1 MVKLITLT
9 DYIMNDRDVFFTV
22 GVCHPDL
29 LLFGYRPPEDVCPGR
44 ARVSPQMFPVLH
56 RRLPQALH
64 ASHGQTLRQPSRSM
78 HQVSLS
84 FNLI

>member
-1 MVKLITLT
+1 MLREEVSVPINQLFK
-9 DYIMNDRDVFFTV
+9 VFRFNFFKV

-29 LLFGYRPPEDVCPGR
+29 LLFGHRPPEDVGPDR

-78 HQVSLS
+78 HQVS
-84 FNLI
+84 